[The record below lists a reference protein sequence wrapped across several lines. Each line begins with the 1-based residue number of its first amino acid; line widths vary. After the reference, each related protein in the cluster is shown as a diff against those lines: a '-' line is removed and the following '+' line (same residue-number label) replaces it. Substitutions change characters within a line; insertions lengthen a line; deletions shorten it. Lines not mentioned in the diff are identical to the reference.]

1 MFSDKIFLKFFKKNC
16 GKHSSKIYV
25 HLSMTV
31 KMERKK
37 INTFYI
43 NDIVVQIFMAVNYS

>member
-1 MFSDKIFLKFFKKNC
+1 MFSDKIFLKIFKKNWETFIKNLC
-16 GKHSSKIYV
+16 SLKYDSENGK
-25 HLSMTV
+25 
-31 KMERKK
+31 KK